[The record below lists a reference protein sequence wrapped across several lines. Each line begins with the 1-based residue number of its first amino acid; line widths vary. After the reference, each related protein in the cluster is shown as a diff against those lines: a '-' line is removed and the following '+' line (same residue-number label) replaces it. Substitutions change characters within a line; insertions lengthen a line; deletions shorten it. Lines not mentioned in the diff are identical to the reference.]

1 MHQAAHNAFTE
12 AFGALPDIPDFPGV
26 HATAPGTANVSY
38 GPIAADMQPDPS
50 ALLQPSTMWWDLENL
65 PTDLQ
70 TLVSSTLTAAGYSA
84 YDPQSQHN
92 PSLGDF
98 DGDMSFL
105 GLQ

>member
-1 MHQAAHNAFTE
+1 
-12 AFGALPDIPDFPGV
+12 
-26 HATAPGTANVSY
+26 
-38 GPIAADMQPDPS
+38 
-50 ALLQPSTMWWDLENL
+50 MWWDLENL

-70 TLVSSTLTAAGYSA
+70 TLISSTLTAAGYSA

-98 DGDMSFL
+98 DGDMTFL